1 MANKKEI
8 DITKT
13 GPVGYK
19 SLQAQN
25 NSPFDEVDDF
35 INQSQSKVL
44 SAASQSDPYRD
55 SPQLVRSSLAD
66 TDTPWGESMF
76 DNRTANQ
83 ADFENLGD
91 VRAYNQPWIA
101 QLSAGVAKGAV
112 IAATTFAD
120 GIVGTLAGIG
130 NIIYDAANGNIDSWE
145 DLGDSFIN
153 NPISQMLQSVNE
165 WSEKAL
171 PNYYSTEEQKGPWW
185 NNIFTANFIGDKFLK
200 NLGFT
205 LGAAYSGRVSAGA
218 LGKAM
223 GLNKLRNAFKGS
235 VTTASGRTL
244 NTSAEIAKAYK
255 SGDAFMDGVQLTE
268 ELGKAAKKLKNAEYG
283 LRTFGA
289 VNGAMGEGRIEAI
302 TNSKQY
308 YDYHKQL
315 LDDRLNDSRMAMEAQ
330 LFQEHPELFSMV
342 QSSDGRMSRVLSQ
355 EGQEELNRRMKPI
368 EELHN
373 RSMAKLNEDRAKMAN
388 RIFAANVA
396 LLSATNLFA
405 YGKFLSGGY
414 KTGRQA
420 NKLVKATEEGVVK
433 NKGYIRRKYAR
444 AAAVPFL
451 EMNEE
456 MTQSAIAEAT
466 GQKYASELNSFYGAK
481 IDPDAEEET
490 IGWMEA
496 IGKGISNTY
505 GNSANWE
512 EGFLGFITGGLGMP
526 HISMRKNE
534 AGKKRPKLTIEGEL
548 WEGIR
553 EARNLSREADNI
565 TEAMNTRLKDP
576 EFRNYYQGVIRHNKF
591 QNDMNA
597 ALAKGDE
604 FSFKN
609 AESSQW
615 VSDAIMFDKA
625 GRLQDLYD
633 TIEEAGNVTLDD
645 VEEIRRQTT
654 KKDGEASVYDSM
666 SDQEVVDHIRKQAT
680 EAKQKLDKYVEIS
693 NNLKTLYGDNISSD
707 TLEELTWTMTQI
719 DDWEGRTRSVMN
731 DIRTTIEDKVKV
743 INDRF
748 GIDISAELGNLET
761 MLNQVGAT
769 DNNII
774 DQINKVINDKNLTVE
789 EGRKRI
795 EELIKAR
802 EIERNTSGL
811 KLGHEIQSIRK
822 KARLRRE
829 ALNKEFNEGVENI
842 EAERQRDVETKGRLY
857 QAYLQELNRFTDEL
871 NDRINKR
878 SREEQQ
884 NAEELNRRHYY
895 PVGITEPMRKEMMDA
910 FDDYYKRTK
919 NLDESLKY
927 VEDTFLNRIAVEMS
941 RYEGKKGQ
949 SAFERSRE
957 AFARNRQKAN
967 SEALFSQIV
976 ALKEM
981 LETDDYKTIDP
992 LNTRKLIE
1000 NIQDLIKLYVARATF
1015 IDKYTALSEHPEM
1028 FTEEAQKEI
1037 KHIVDLIQEK
1047 EVNTALDNLGDIES
1061 VSKLRKSLNTIDDN
1075 IVDEV
1080 LKKYSERGEKEKG
1093 LADEFNKV
1101 NDYGKSLI
1109 EALGTIPQEEG
1120 DLAASLYALIQS
1132 AFDSADS
1139 VNDLKSMLEE
1149 AKSHIPEN
1157 VAKALDRIVSIA
1169 LKNLK
1174 SKKAAGKKDTN
1185 KPKQEPKKA
1194 GFSVFESSSD
1204 SEEEA
1209 AEGQEGVEG
1218 SDNKGKKPKK
1228 KANPTDNSEEG
1239 SPEVSDI
1246 EEKSTDELKEIAEGK
1261 VPDNIPDKDKPK
1273 VKKLAAAIIKNRE
1286 IPDGDSQSEGT
1297 NSEDNNPKKEQE
1309 NVGAYLRSW
1318 YHTKY
1323 RFDELKDRAI
1333 RRAER
1338 YNSPIVNALD
1348 ELGAFDFVDEG
1359 NLGVLFNNDPHIPI
1373 HYIKSKDK
1381 RLRNIVVLAIEVT
1394 PEVESLVKI
1403 PNPIVAQNGKKYQ
1416 AVGALSFPK
1425 DNQVAANGY
1434 NRVITGLSDEID
1446 EYLEHNSEPD
1456 YFVSERQSNEIQ
1468 HIYSGRMVKTT
1479 THDAPR
1485 QKSLK
1490 ELTANP
1496 VLGVYYGNS
1505 PIPRVPMLGSNEE
1518 VVPLNSNNA
1527 NPRDGSVWLMS
1538 KEADG
1543 RWYAK
1548 AVQVRRFTADEYDID
1563 EHYDTPIMQA
1573 IIQDLRIIAD
1583 PNRIDYDRAIAKY
1596 DLMNILYFPEGVN
1609 ILFHGDN
1616 VSIQGFKN
1624 NIGEGLSIDEKIQ
1637 ALLEAL
1643 QDESLNLRFQVDPNS
1658 LSERVYVKDLL
1669 DSDILTT
1676 DLAIVHN
1683 INASFDLKI
1692 PDSQGNLKEDKS
1704 SPVGHT
1710 GRKGVNNTIASMT
1723 VMVNGAKYSVTEEGV
1738 ITDSAGNTITDQ
1750 KSIDEIAAVMEV
1762 QEGRLNPVEGNDR
1775 LYLSVYSTTGE
1786 QFGVSGNHIITGEK
1800 LAKMLER
1807 AKEKS
1812 DKKERK
1818 QNLDKAFGAME
1829 QASDDEFATMGY
1841 EVESA
1846 PEPQS
1851 KPAFN
1856 LGNVITEGK
1865 TETGTDYNVGD
1876 RVHYDTG
1883 NKKGNGEIVR
1893 ISSNGKSFEVLE
1905 DGGRKVWYAASLLT
1919 KLEETDAD
1927 ESLFNESTD
1936 MTEEP
1941 ASAGIFAGREFHK
1954 PSEPEPQAKEEK
1966 SKPVKSKPKG
1976 PIAIGESFNE
1986 ENTPSVKELGESK
1999 SNPDFK
2005 RLARVNRKYLAELG
2019 FNNVQELE
2027 DFINDPKNKM
2037 PAIETIDS
2045 QDKFMNTL
2053 DIIATCRGK
2062 FRSNGKYEN
2071 VPF

>member
-1 MANKKEI
+1 MASKKELDIRNTGPQSYRTLQQFNNDPFENIRPSIISPTAI
-8 DITKT
+8 DVTKT
-13 GPVGYK
+13 QDV
-19 SLQAQN
+19 S
-25 NSPFDEVDDF
+25 SP
-35 INQSQSKVL
+35 
-44 SAASQSDPYRD
+44 
-55 SPQLVRSSLAD
+55 LAN
-66 TDTPWGESMF
+66 TAMPWGESVWDE
-76 DNRTANQ
+76 DNATA
-83 ADFENLGD
+83 AEFERLQD
-91 VRAYNQPWIA
+91 VRAENQPWYLKIG
-101 QLSAGVAKGAV
+101 AGVAKALVLG
-112 IAATTFAD
+112 ATTFAD
-120 GIVGTLAGIG
+120 GIAGTLNGIG
-130 NIIYDAANGNIDSWE
+130 SIIARSYDGDIHSLE
-145 DLGDSFIN
+145 DVGDAFIN
-153 NPISQMLQSVNE
+153 NDVSVGLQNLNTL
-165 WSEKAL
+165 SEDYL
-171 PNYYSTEEQKGPWW
+171 PNYYTQAEQNSPWW
-185 NNIFTANFIGDKFLK
+185 NNMFTANFIGDKFIK
-200 NLGFT
+200 NLGFII
-205 LGAAYSGRVSAGA
+205 GAAYSGRVYTGL

-223 GLNKLRNAFKGS
+223 GLGKVRNAFKGA
-235 VTTASGRTL
+235 VTTASGRSL
-244 NTSAEIAKAYK
+244 TSASEIARAYK
-255 SGDAFMDGVQLTE
+255 SGDAFMDGVKLTDD
-268 ELGKAAKKLKNAEYG
+268 LGRAAKKLRNAEYG
-283 LRTFGA
+283 LRVTGSVIAA
-289 VNGAMGEGRIEAI
+289 VGEGRIEAI
-302 TNSKQY
+302 TNSRDY
-308 YDYHKQL
+308 YDYHSQL
-315 LDDRLNDSRMAMEAQ
+315 LKDEYDKEKAYVEDL
-330 LFQEHPELFSMV
+330 LFQEHPEYF
-342 QSSDGRMSRVLSQ
+342 VLTRT
-355 EGQEELNRRMKPI
+355 ENGEVIRELNGAGEYELNRILAPLNEKY
-368 EELHN
+368 EASL
-373 RSMAKLNEDRAKMAN
+373 AKLNADRAKMAN

-396 LLSATNLFA
+396 LLSASNLYS
-405 YGKFLSGGY
+405 YGKFLGGGY
-414 KTGRQA
+414 KTQKQA
-420 NKLVKATEEGVVK
+420 SRLVTKAEEGLVK
-433 NKGYIRRKYAR
+433 NKKYIRGKYVR
-444 AAAVPFL
+444 AATVPFV

-456 MTQSAIAEAT
+456 MAQAGIAEAT

-490 IGWMEA
+490 IDWMEA
-496 IGKGISNTY
+496 IGKGIANTY
-505 GNSANWE
+505 GNPDRWE

-526 HISMRKNE
+526 HISMRRTE
-534 AGKKRPKLTIEGEL
+534 SGKKRPKLTIEGEL

-553 EARNLSREADNI
+553 EARKLNREANNI
-565 TEAMNTRLKDP
+565 TEAMNARLKDP
-576 EFRNYYQGVIRHNKF
+576 EFRNYYQGMIRHNKY

-597 ALAKGDE
+597 ALARGDE

-654 KKDGEASVYDSM
+654 KKDGEASIYDSM

-693 NNLKTLYGDNISSD
+693 NNLKTLYGDNIASD

-719 DDWEGRTRSVMN
+719 DDWEERTKSIMN
-731 DIRTTIEDKVKV
+731 DIRTTIEDKVKI

-748 GIDISAELGNLET
+748 GIDISAELGNLGT

-774 DQINKVINDKNLTVE
+774 DQINKIINNKNLTLE

-795 EELIKAR
+795 EELIKAK

-811 KLGHEIQSIRK
+811 KLGREIQHIRK
-822 KARLRRE
+822 IARLRRE
-829 ALNKEFNEGVENI
+829 ALNKKLKEEDKTENTRHLNR
-842 EAERQRDVETKGRLY
+842 EAQDKEY
-857 QAYLQELNRFTDEL
+857 QAYLQELNRLTDEL
-871 NDRINKR
+871 NDRINRGSK
-878 SREEQQ
+878 EEQK
-884 NAEELNRRHYY
+884 NADVINQRHYSL
-895 PVGITEPMRKEMMDA
+895 VGITESMRQEMIDIFEA
-910 FDDYYKRTK
+910 YYKRTRS
-919 NLDESLKY
+919 LDESLKY
-927 VEDTFLNRIAVEMS
+927 AEDTLLNRMAVEMS
-941 RYEGKKGQ
+941 KYEGERGK

-957 AFARNRQKAN
+957 AFARNRQRAN
-967 SEALFSQIV
+967 SETLFSQLV

-992 LNTRKLIE
+992 LDTKKLIG

-1015 IDKYTALSEHPEM
+1015 IDKYTALSEHPEL

-1037 KHIVDLIQEK
+1037 KHIMDLIQEK

-1061 VSKLRKSLNTIDDN
+1061 VSKLRKALNTIDDN

-1093 LADEFNKV
+1093 LVDEFNKV

-1109 EALGTIPQEEG
+1109 EALGVIPQEEG

-1157 VAKALDRIVSIA
+1157 VAKALDKIVNTAS
-1169 LKNLK
+1169 KNLK

-1185 KPKQEPKKA
+1185 KPKQKPKKA
-1194 GFSVFESSSD
+1194 GFSVFDSSSD

-1218 SDNKGKKPKK
+1218 PDNKGKKPKK
-1228 KANPTDNSEEG
+1228 KANPTDNSEER

-1246 EEKSTDELKEIAEGK
+1246 EEKSDDELREIAEGK
-1261 VPDNIPDKDKPK
+1261 IPANIPDKDKPK
-1273 VKKLAAAIIKNRE
+1273 VQKLATAIVKNRE

-1309 NVGAYLRSW
+1309 SVGAYLRSW

-1338 YNSPIVNALD
+1338 YDSPVVDALD

-1359 NLGVLFNNDPHIPI
+1359 NLGVLFNKDNHIPI

-1394 PEVESLVKI
+1394 PEVESLVKV
-1403 PNPIVAQNGKKYQ
+1403 PNPIIAQNGKKYQ

-1425 DNQVAANGY
+1425 DNQAAANGY
-1434 NRVITGLSDEID
+1434 NRVITGLSEEID

-1479 THDAPR
+1479 NHDAPR

-1490 ELTANP
+1490 ELTTNP
-1496 VLGVYYGNS
+1496 ILGVYYGNS
-1505 PIPRVPMLGSNEE
+1505 PIPRVPMLGSDEE

-1538 KEADG
+1538 READG

-1583 PNRIDYDRAIAKY
+1583 PSKTDYDRAIAKY

-1609 ILFHGDN
+1609 ILFHGDS

-1669 DSDILTT
+1669 DSDVLTT
-1676 DLAIVHN
+1676 DLAMVHN
-1683 INASFDLKI
+1683 VNASFDLKI
-1692 PDSQGNLKEDKS
+1692 PDAQGNLRDEEVN
-1704 SPVGHT
+1704 PTGHT
-1710 GRKGVNNTIASMT
+1710 GRKGINNTIAAVT
-1723 VMVNGAKYSVTEEGV
+1723 VMVNGAKYSVTEGGV

-1750 KSIDEIAAVMEV
+1750 KSLDEITAVMKI

-1800 LAKMLER
+1800 LAEMLER
-1807 AKEKS
+1807 AKEKA

-1829 QASDDEFATMGY
+1829 QASDDEFAAMGY
-1841 EVESA
+1841 EVEGA

-1856 LGNVITEGK
+1856 LGNVITERK
-1865 TETGTDYNVGD
+1865 TEPTSDYNVGD

-1883 NKKGNGEIVR
+1883 NKEGNGEIVR
-1893 ISSNGKSFEVLE
+1893 ISSSGKSFEVLE

-1919 KLEETDAD
+1919 KLEETDVD
-1927 ESLFNESTD
+1927 ESLFNEPTGIE
-1936 MTEEP
+1936 EEP
-1941 ASAGIFAGREFHK
+1941 TSAGIFAGRKFHK
-1954 PSEPEPQAKEEK
+1954 PSEPESQAEEEK
-1966 SKPVKSKPKG
+1966 DKPVKSKPKG
-1976 PIAIGESFNE
+1976 PVAIGESFNE
-1986 ENTPSVKELGESK
+1986 ENTPSVKELNESK

-2005 RLARVNRKYLAELG
+2005 RLARANRKYLAELG
-2019 FNNVQELE
+2019 FKSVQELE
-2027 DFINDPKNKM
+2027 DFINDPNNKM

-2045 QDKFMNTL
+2045 QDKFMNML
-2053 DIIATCRGK
+2053 DIIANCRGK
-2062 FRSNGKYEN
+2062 FLYNGKHEN